1 MTGLFVVVG
10 DAVDVGQLGLD
21 GSEGPALE
29 GKTALESEVLVADFQ
44 LSMIS
49 REVSWVV
56 ACWRG

>member
-1 MTGLFVVVG
+1 MNGLFVVVG
-10 DAVDVGQLGLD
+10 DAVDVGQLDLD